1 MFTLCSVLHKSVS
14 FFQVLIDMDRADEM
28 TGRME
33 ELHKKLHSVYSQIP
47 LHLQKSSSNGES
59 STPFS
64 NLELPDPEKLKPGL
78 NSDHC
83 FFLVYLISV

>member
-1 MFTLCSVLHKSVS
+1 MSTLCSVLAKSVS

-28 TGRME
+28 TGKME

-59 STPFS
+59 STPFA
-64 NLELPDPEKLKPGL
+64 NQELPDPEKLKPGL
-78 NSDHC
+78 NSDHW
-83 FFLVYLISV
+83 FVWFT